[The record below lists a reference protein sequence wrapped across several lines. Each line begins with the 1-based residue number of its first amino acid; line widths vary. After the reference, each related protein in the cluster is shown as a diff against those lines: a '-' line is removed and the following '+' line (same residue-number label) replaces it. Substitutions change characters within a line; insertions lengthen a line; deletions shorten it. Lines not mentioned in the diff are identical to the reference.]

1 MREKIK
7 KLIKKIRLNKLT
19 ESQESLIHDHINLEF
34 HEWKGETRVLLLAV
48 CLIISSCFPIEIQPK
63 PYEYEGVPVVDSKG
77 DKHYYTTTQT
87 LELQNDYGL
96 YCRNHH
102 RWETISVRYVPT
114 TLTKLRK
121 EEYIVR
127 KAS

>member
-1 MREKIK
+1 MRERIK
-7 KLIKKIRLNKLT
+7 RLIKKIKLNKLT
-19 ESQESLIHDHINLEF
+19 ESQESLIHDHINVEL
-34 HEWKGETRVLLLAV
+34 HEWKGEMRILLLAV
-48 CLIISSCFPIEIQPK
+48 CLILFSCFPIEIQPK

-77 DKHYYTTTQT
+77 EEHYYTTTQQ
-87 LELQNDYGL
+87 LDLGNDYGL
-96 YCRNHH
+96 YCKKHH

>member
-1 MREKIK
+1 MRM
-7 KLIKKIRLNKLT
+7 
-19 ESQESLIHDHINLEF
+19 
-34 HEWKGETRVLLLAV
+34 VLPAV
-48 CLIISSCFPIEIQPK
+48 CLILFSCQPIHIKTQ

-77 DKHYYTTTQT
+77 EKHYYRTTQT
-87 LELQNDYGL
+87 LDLGNDYGL
-96 YCRNHH
+96 YCKNHQ

-114 TLTKLRK
+114 TLTKLRR

>member
-1 MREKIK
+1 MSIK
-7 KLIKKIRLNKLT
+7 LLSLAAYLFLNT
-19 ESQESLIHDHINLEF
+19 QCGTIHIESNP
-34 HEWKGETRVLLLAV
+34 KG
-48 CLIISSCFPIEIQPK
+48 
-63 PYEYEGVPVVDSKG
+63 YEGVPIVDSRG
-77 DKHYYTTTQT
+77 EEHYYTTTQQ
-87 LELQNDYGL
+87 LDLGNDYGL

>member
-7 KLIKKIRLNKLT
+7 KLIKKIKLNKLT

-34 HEWKGETRVLLLAV
+34 HEWKSEMRILLLAV
-48 CLIISSCFPIEIQPK
+48 CLIINSCQPIVIKTQPH
-63 PYEYEGVPVVDSKG
+63 EYEGVPVVDSKG
-77 DKHYYTTTQT
+77 EEHYYTTTQT
-87 LELQNDYGL
+87 LNLHNDYGL
-96 YCRNHH
+96 YCKKHH
-102 RWETISVRYVPT
+102 TWETISVRYVPT
-114 TLTKLRK
+114 QLAKLRK

>member
-1 MREKIK
+1 M
-7 KLIKKIRLNKLT
+7 KLRI
-19 ESQESLIHDHINLEF
+19 
-34 HEWKGETRVLLLAV
+34 VLLAV
-48 CLIISSCFPIEIQPK
+48 CLIIISCFPIEIQPQ

-77 DKHYYTTTQT
+77 EKHYYTTTQQ
-87 LELQNDYGL
+87 LDLGNDYGL
-96 YCRNHH
+96 YCKSHH

-114 TLTKLRK
+114 TMSKLRK